1 MAPEFNR
8 KYHTVGMTPESN
20 RKYHTV
26 GMAPELELFRQC
38 GIFLLDSGA
47 IPTVWYFLLDSG
59 AIPTVWYFLL
69 NSGAIPTVWYL
80 SIRFWSHSDS
90 VVEKYHTV

>member
-8 KYHTVGMTPESN
+8 KYHTVGTAPEFN

-26 GMAPELELFRQC
+26 GMAPEFNRKHH
-38 GIFLLDSGA
+38 
-47 IPTVWYFLLDSG
+47 TVG
-59 AIPTVWYFLL
+59 MA
-69 NSGAIPTVWYL
+69 WYL

-90 VVEKYHTV
+90 VVFFY